1 MTRSRLLRAA
11 TLVAALVLAGCAQ
24 VTKVASGDTVLRNR
38 LTVTVTTP
46 WNQFERGLGDNT
58 PVWTIDGIT
67 VDALQF
73 YVAVKDGELIAPTPS
88 EPKGLTPL
96 AFRAAMQ
103 PADIVS
109 LYQGLWTRDGSAFTL
124 EKIEPAEFAGGP
136 GFRFEYQLVRK
147 LDDVRLRGIAWGAVR
162 NGELFLINY
171 AAPRLGFFPRGIGA
185 VEALVKTARVK
196 A

>member
-1 MTRSRLLRAA
+1 MKRSSVLRLS
-11 TLVAALVLAGCAQ
+11 TLVVALVLAGCAQ
-24 VTKVASGDTVLRNR
+24 VTKVASGETVLRNR
-38 LTVTVTTP
+38 LSVTVTTP

-58 PVWTIDGIT
+58 PVWTLDGIT

-73 YVAVKDGELIAPTPS
+73 YVALKEGELIAPTPS
-88 EPKGLTPL
+88 EPKGLQPL
-96 AFRAAMQ
+96 AFKASMQ
-103 PADIVS
+103 PADIVA

-124 EKIEPAEFAGGP
+124 DKLEPGEFAGTP

-147 LDDVRLRGIAWGAVR
+147 LDDVRLRGVAWATVR

-171 AAPRLGFFPRGIGA
+171 SAPRLGFFPRGIGA
-185 VEALVKTARVK
+185 VETLVKTARVK

>member
-96 AFRAAMQ
+96 AFKAAMQ